1 MREMEGGEKES
12 QGIHFQYPRGAGG
25 GWNGINK
32 ALENM

>member
-12 QGIHFQYPRGAGG
+12 QEIHFQYPRGE
-25 GWNGINK
+25 WNGINK